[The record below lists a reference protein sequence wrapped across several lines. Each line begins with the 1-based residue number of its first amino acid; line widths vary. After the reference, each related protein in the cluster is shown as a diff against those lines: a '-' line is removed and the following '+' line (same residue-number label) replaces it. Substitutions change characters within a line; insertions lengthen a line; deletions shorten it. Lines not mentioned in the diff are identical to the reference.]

1 MLDVTEFLLSVFLF
15 YNYALYFLK
24 LLTGTFAVEQ
34 DDVSDYC
41 FLYLYVGNS
50 SNKIMNISLLVIDNL
65 IVSFC
70 SVRLIMNDIV

>member
-1 MLDVTEFLLSVFLF
+1 MSLEFLSVFLF

-41 FLYLYVGNS
+41 LCFF
-50 SNKIMNISLLVIDNL
+50 LLV
-65 IVSFC
+65 
-70 SVRLIMNDIV
+70 RW